1 MKFCYHGS
9 NFRQK
14 FQAVLGYAFRE
25 SDTRLSPPLFKNEGL
40 RGIGYS
46 ASIGNLI
53 LAVKSVTISYLIHY
67 ENLLQNATDI
77 ITNSGSYFITKFDR
91 SLFKNASAFLL
102 QNARVLLQNAPDI
115 INCDDFITNC
125 ESYYKMRRL
134 LQIATVQTIR

>member
-25 SDTRLSPPLFKNEGL
+25 SDTRLSPPLFKDEGL

-53 LAVKSVTISYLIHY
+53 LAVKSVTISYLR
-67 ENLLQNATDI
+67 I
-77 ITNSGSYFITKFDR
+77 IMRIMR
-91 SLFKNASAFLL
+91 
-102 QNARVLLQNAPDI
+102 I
-115 INCDDFITNC
+115 
-125 ESYYKMRRL
+125 YYKMRQIL
-134 LQIATVQTIR
+134 LQIAVAILLQNSTEVYLKMRQLFYYKMREFYYKMHQIL